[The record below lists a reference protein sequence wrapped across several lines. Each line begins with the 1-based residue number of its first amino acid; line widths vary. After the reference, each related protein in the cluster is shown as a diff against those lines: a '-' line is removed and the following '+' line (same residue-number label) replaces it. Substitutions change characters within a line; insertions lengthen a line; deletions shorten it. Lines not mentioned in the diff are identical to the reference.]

1 MNLETKKDK
10 RKIKLIGV
18 KRFRK
23 YVFRA
28 LICTVIILLIGF
40 SYEKIGEYTD
50 VNHYPP
56 VGKMVDVNNHKINVY
71 SKGEGKI
78 TVVFGSGLNTPSA
91 YSDFYPI
98 YNEILKYA
106 KIVTYDRPGHGWSE
120 VTDEPRDIDTIV
132 KEMHTALEKSG
143 QKPPYILVG
152 HSYASLQA
160 IRFAQTYKNEVSGVM
175 LIDGV
180 NPEYYAKNGSEISS
194 GTVAKYKFLKS
205 VGIARLILNHTDL
218 YSKNFKS
225 LPDDLEQ
232 LYFGMFLKTM
242 FNKNIVEEG
251 KMGKASAK
259 LIIANGHLGNLPL
272 RILSA
277 PSDTEWN
284 DSQVALK
291 EWSKDS
297 EQIVVNG
304 ARHAIHQSNPEVVS
318 EQIKKLLENNK

>member
-1 MNLETKKDK
+1 MNLEKKEEK
-10 RKIKLIGV
+10 QKIKLKGS
-18 KRFRK
+18 KRLRK
-23 YVFRA
+23 HVWICLTFIVA
-28 LICTVIILLIGF
+28 ILIMGF
-40 SYEKIGEYTD
+40 IYEKIGAYKDNEKY
-50 VNHYPP
+50 VP
-56 VGKMVDVNNHKINVY
+56 VGKIVELNSRKISVF

-78 TVVFGSGLNTPSA
+78 TVVFGSGLNTPST

-98 YNEILKYA
+98 YNEISKYA

-132 KEMHTALEKSG
+132 KEMHTVLEKSG

-259 LIIANGHLGNLPL
+259 LIIANGHLGSLPL

-277 PSDTEWN
+277 PSDIEWN

-291 EWSKDS
+291 EWSEDS
-297 EQIVVNG
+297 EQIIVNG